1 MINLNELRDYR
12 SLGDTDELER
22 RAKQAAMDKRKQL
35 EQEPTTMD
43 WFTSAEPYGRA
54 LKSLGQS
61 RYSDDSIGRNTF
73 DAIGDF
79 MTGQGAADRRL
90 EEIQERQRIESLPT
104 AERNAAIMDKSITQA
119 TDTIGVG
126 MLAGPRAIGAD
137 LGKLAEAKSL
147 ATAKT
152 RSGVDIGAGRDL
164 TRVKTG
170 WHEQAPGDWVYEIPD
185 TGFKPKGGA
194 VNPLASTMGEA
205 YEHPEAYKAY
215 PELANM
221 PFKMDVLPGNTLG
234 EYNPKAAGDRHGVKV
249 SMETSPETMDT
260 TVLHEAFGHGVQ
272 DIENRV
278 GGTNLG
284 SADAYKQ
291 IKISGLEDDIAM
303 TTKDKHYKQILKEN
317 LTKELGDR
325 DYSRMSMMDKSKLR
339 TAATEKTQ
347 EQFGI
352 DRMRKTKQ
360 EMEDTSSHAIYES
373 DWGETESRTIENRL
387 KAIKA
392 LREQGL
398 TDAQIDQKVLN
409 SPFKYD
415 IDPDKLIDVGG
426 TVEEYKRRSGI

>member
-1 MINLNELRDYR
+1 
-12 SLGDTDELER
+12 
-22 RAKQAAMDKRKQL
+22 
-35 EQEPTTMD
+35 
-43 WFTSAEPYGRA
+43 
-54 LKSLGQS
+54 
-61 RYSDDSIGRNTF
+61 
-73 DAIGDF
+73 
-79 MTGQGAADRRL
+79 
-90 EEIQERQRIESLPT
+90 
-104 AERNAAIMDKSITQA
+104 
-119 TDTIGVG
+119 
-126 MLAGPRAIGAD
+126 
-137 LGKLAEAKSL
+137 
-147 ATAKT
+147 
-152 RSGVDIGAGRDL
+152 
-164 TRVKTG
+164 
-170 WHEQAPGDWVYEIPD
+170 
-185 TGFKPKGGA
+185 
-194 VNPLASTMGEA
+194 
-205 YEHPEAYKAY
+205 
-215 PELANM
+215 
-221 PFKMDVLPGNTLG
+221 
-234 EYNPKAAGDRHGVKV
+234 
-249 SMETSPETMDT
+249 METSPETMDT

-284 SADAYKQ
+284 GADAYKQ

-360 EMEDTSSHAIYES
+360 EMEDMSSHAIYES

-415 IDPDKLIDVGG
+415 IDTDKLIDVGG
-426 TVEEYKRRSGI
+426 TIKEYKRRSGI